1 MTTVSSISLC
11 ASWQAVIR
19 TIIDPFIKYTTATL
33 GKPLPSLSSPLS
45 SCTAHCREQKVTNL
59 LCLFFDREFPR
70 MAVSVEL
77 LSFYRALFERS
88 CDAINALAAALST
101 YYSRRGFRVTN
112 QQGTTVKDPFRRGL
126 SQAAQWY
133 TILQVEVEKQVES
146 ILQRCRRLVKPPAI
160 ASQSQHPPVSSVPP
174 VTEREPLSQGS
185 CAEILIQRCPAC
197 FGGVL
202 FGTPLD
208 KGGDIHVAM
217 DGNFHHR
224 HRRSAGD
231 SPSSYEPSYFLP
243 KVQVDAIGRR
253 ITQARRHPSKRTQ
266 SAVPDEAIDQC
277 EASYEAADGQKQ
289 KASTDGFDDTG
300 LMALICRHDIPLFF
314 ANIDTPGEQQKY
326 GVALI
331 DHLLS
336 LLPPQANIVVLYDV
350 GCVLS
355 RSLSRFDI
363 LDQAV
368 MSRLRFAT
376 TAMHAYGHE
385 WACQLV
391 YNPRLISGLG
401 LSDGEGTERLWSRFI
416 KLIGIERVSSR
427 QRRIWL
433 LDQHAAAIGYEM
445 RTELGDWVRRRLKK
459 GVREQGSAAQE
470 VLDNGGVSIAELKEQ
485 WANQRA
491 AQLSIRAHAPMKLK
505 KELDTVLSLQADLDT
520 TTKVI
525 QAARTTIERGDVSP
539 GILEAL
545 ASMERSHARL
555 VVKAE
560 ALYSSL
566 NVHERFPE
574 LTNVSLDFV
583 RTLLMARDLKINI
596 RKRAIGSFFEWDKL
610 DRAVGGKDKPLGT
623 KLHQQT
629 RKAIAKRQPALMAAI
644 RKYNAYCE
652 QLSQLYDPSW
662 AIPLPSSLPTKL
674 VDLRND
680 VSLMEDVWITP
691 SAGET
696 PRWLEDADVRDG
708 IRALIKRE
716 RCVEEQRR
724 LGLEAD
730 NMCRW
735 FGYELSAIQVA
746 LRQPENSNYHLILR
760 QRLEAILELQERWPT
775 VLCSPSRYANQAQ
788 VSIQLADAI
797 TGASLPSL
805 SWLSPV
811 IVDNHTNSAEDED
824 MWGVTDLLG
833 GDLPDLSL
841 EPEQIALSDVLG
853 VGLLDDQD
861 ELEPESETLS
871 QVSLK
876 WEIPGAL
883 DIDYT
888 IDLEQGVDL
897 PAITAPV
904 IWAPAG
910 FPRQT
915 FLPDDID
922 ILMSPTGRLND
933 TCINGCATLL
943 YSTFRPT
950 ATSCAVLSTHDLP
963 RIRFNAED
971 DVLWRNLSWT
981 RFWEK
986 PVWILPI
993 HRPLP
998 VGHWVLCTIRFRS
1011 RQLFL
1016 FDSFAEQKPWRNDI
1030 KDIMRLICRLSSMV
1044 TRRLGTTRQDQ
1055 GNWTAYPVLLEPRQT
1070 NGHDCGVWV
1079 LAQMAAVLRG
1089 YEVTG
1094 MEEHDINHFRHF
1106 LGVLIH
1112 RVAILT

>member
-1 MTTVSSISLC
+1 
-11 ASWQAVIR
+11 
-19 TIIDPFIKYTTATL
+19 
-33 GKPLPSLSSPLS
+33 
-45 SCTAHCREQKVTNL
+45 
-59 LCLFFDREFPR
+59 
-70 MAVSVEL
+70 
-77 LSFYRALFERS
+77 
-88 CDAINALAAALST
+88 
-101 YYSRRGFRVTN
+101 
-112 QQGTTVKDPFRRGL
+112 
-126 SQAAQWY
+126 
-133 TILQVEVEKQVES
+133 
-146 ILQRCRRLVKPPAI
+146 
-160 ASQSQHPPVSSVPP
+160 
-174 VTEREPLSQGS
+174 
-185 CAEILIQRCPAC
+185 
-197 FGGVL
+197 
-202 FGTPLD
+202 
-208 KGGDIHVAM
+208 
-217 DGNFHHR
+217 
-224 HRRSAGD
+224 
-231 SPSSYEPSYFLP
+231 
-243 KVQVDAIGRR
+243 
-253 ITQARRHPSKRTQ
+253 
-266 SAVPDEAIDQC
+266 
-277 EASYEAADGQKQ
+277 
-289 KASTDGFDDTG
+289 
-300 LMALICRHDIPLFF
+300 
-314 ANIDTPGEQQKY
+314 
-326 GVALI
+326 
-331 DHLLS
+331 
-336 LLPPQANIVVLYDV
+336 
-350 GCVLS
+350 
-355 RSLSRFDI
+355 
-363 LDQAV
+363 
-368 MSRLRFAT
+368 
-376 TAMHAYGHE
+376 
-385 WACQLV
+385 
-391 YNPRLISGLG
+391 
-401 LSDGEGTERLWSRFI
+401 
-416 KLIGIERVSSR
+416 
-427 QRRIWL
+427 
-433 LDQHAAAIGYEM
+433 
-445 RTELGDWVRRRLKK
+445 
-459 GVREQGSAAQE
+459 
-470 VLDNGGVSIAELKEQ
+470 
-485 WANQRA
+485 
-491 AQLSIRAHAPMKLK
+491 
-505 KELDTVLSLQADLDT
+505 
-520 TTKVI
+520 
-525 QAARTTIERGDVSP
+525 
-539 GILEAL
+539 
-545 ASMERSHARL
+545 
-555 VVKAE
+555 
-560 ALYSSL
+560 
-566 NVHERFPE
+566 
-574 LTNVSLDFV
+574 
-583 RTLLMARDLKINI
+583 MARDLKINI